1 MRSHNCVLV
10 SFFQGDELVQEAEEL
25 VYLRFGEVR
34 IVAGILDFECIYVL
48 IFSADYVRQRAEAWV
63 ANGNPYGVATV
74 LLEQLDEY
82 ALTVEASFAPAP
94 ERDLINFL
102 HWSENT

>member
-1 MRSHNCVLV
+1 
-10 SFFQGDELVQEAEEL
+10 
-25 VYLRFGEVR
+25 
-34 IVAGILDFECIYVL
+34 
-48 IFSADYVRQRAEAWV
+48 
-63 ANGNPYGVATV
+63 V